1 MAKVAFSKLGLKE
14 KKEIKTITINNVQ
27 IEVKQYLPINN
38 KIDIITNVINNTQDQ
53 NNFPNPV
60 KIEVLATLELI
71 FAYTN
76 LSFTEKQKEDVA
88 KLYDLLDSNG
98 IINEIIEAIPEEEY
112 RFLIESLDDT
122 IDAVYSYRNSVLGI
136 LEQVSKDYSQLDL
149 DTTNMQ
155 KAISDPDNLT
165 LLKEIL
171 TKMG

>member
-14 KKEIKTITINNVQ
+14 KKEVKTITINNVQ
-27 IEVKQYLPINN
+27 IEVKQYLHINN
-38 KIDIITNVINNTQDQ
+38 KIDIITNVINNKQDQ

-98 IINEIIEAIPEEEY
+98 VINEIIEAIPEEEY
-112 RFLIESLDDT
+112 CFLIESLDDT

-155 KAISDPDNLT
+155 KAISDPDNLA
-165 LLKEIL
+165 LLRDVL

>member
-14 KKEIKTITINNVQ
+14 KKEVKTITINNVQ

-98 IINEIIEAIPEEEY
+98 VINEIIEAIPEEEY
-112 RFLIESLDDT
+112 CFLIESLDDT

-155 KAISDPDNLT
+155 KAISDPDNLA
-165 LLKEIL
+165 LLRDVL

>member
-14 KKEIKTITINNVQ
+14 KKEVKTITINNVQ

-88 KLYDLLDSNG
+88 KL
-98 IINEIIEAIPEEEY
+98 
-112 RFLIESLDDT
+112 
-122 IDAVYSYRNSVLGI
+122 
-136 LEQVSKDYSQLDL
+136 
-149 DTTNMQ
+149 
-155 KAISDPDNLT
+155 
-165 LLKEIL
+165 LK
-171 TKMG
+171 

>member
-14 KKEIKTITINNVQ
+14 KKEVKTITINNVQ

-88 KLYDLLDSNG
+88 KLYDLLDSND

-155 KAISDPDNLT
+155 KAISDPDNLA

>member
-14 KKEIKTITINNVQ
+14 KKEVKTITINNVQ

-155 KAISDPDNLT
+155 KAISDPDNLA